1 MAYPLGP
8 KDNPDLRRLYEVEGL
23 TLRQVAK
30 HFGVSYQAVHDRL
43 LRMGVTLRSRGNRRN
58 AFERDLLYRLYV
70 TDGLTVAEVAAKL
83 NVTPHVVTRDLKHH
97 GIPRRRTSTRP
108 EEFAQ
113 KAKA

>member
-43 LRMGVTLRSRGNRRN
+43 
-58 AFERDLLYRLYV
+58 
-70 TDGLTVAEVAAKL
+70 
-83 NVTPHVVTRDLKHH
+83 
-97 GIPRRRTSTRP
+97 
-108 EEFAQ
+108 
-113 KAKA
+113 